1 MLYLKL
7 NTENQPSEYPFTEEQ
22 VRADLAHVT
31 LSDLTDI
38 HLSPY
43 GYALLHP
50 TPITPPL
57 PTTTHRVVVSGAEF
71 DGEKWIRTYSTE
83 EITSEV
89 IRNLRV
95 EEKWKSIR
103 QTRDH
108 YMAMTE
114 WRIQRSLRE
123 TRMGIAVTD
132 PITDLDALMQ
142 RLADVTIGGDPYAVS
157 FSEVING

>member
-7 NTENQPSEYPFTEEQ
+7 NTEGQPSEYPFTEEQ
-22 VRADLAHVT
+22 VRADLSHIT
-31 LSDLTDI
+31 LAELTDVSLAD
-38 HLSPY
+38 H

-50 TPITPPL
+50 TSITPPL
-57 PTTTHRVVVSGAEF
+57 PTPTHRVIVNGAGF
-71 DGEKWIRTYSTE
+71 DGEKWVRTYATE
-83 EITSEV
+83 EITSEQ
-89 IRNLRV
+89 IKNLRI

-103 QTRDH
+103 QLRDH

-123 TRMGIAVTD
+123 TRMGITVTE

-142 RLADVTIGGDPYAVS
+142 RLADVTNVDDPYLVN
-157 FSEVING
+157 FTDVING